1 MKEKTQITRPDPT
14 LRFKDK
20 TVLITGGGS
29 GIGQAAA
36 RLFAKE
42 GAWVAV
48 ADHHVDAGE
57 ECVAEITAG
66 GGRAF
71 FLAVDVASET
81 SVQRAVSEVITRL
94 GRLDIAFNNA
104 GITHKAPLEEHQEAD
119 WDRVLDT
126 NLKGVW
132 LSMKHQARHMLAAG
146 GGVIVN
152 TASTYGLVGA
162 PGVAAYVAAKH
173 GVVGLTR
180 AAAIEYGRRGI
191 RVNAVCP
198 SATRTGM
205 LILNQEV
212 ERVWSERH
220 PLGRIAEPEE
230 IARAVLWLASEEAAF
245 VTGMVL
251 PVDGGYCA
259 Q

>member
-1 MKEKTQITRPDPT
+1 MLTSLPSRFTEKTV
-14 LRFKDK
+14 F
-20 TVLITGGGS
+20 ITGAGS
-29 GIGQAAA
+29 GIGRAAA
-36 RLFAKE
+36 RLFAAE

-48 ADHHVDAGE
+48 ADRNRDSGE
-57 ECVAEITAG
+57 ETVAQIVAD
-66 GGRAF
+66 GGRAVF
-71 FLAVDVASET
+71 FAVDVTSEASLR
-81 SVQRAVSEVITRL
+81 QAIDEVVVRC

-104 GITHKAPLEEHQEAD
+104 GVTHKAPLEEHEEAD

-126 NLKGVW
+126 DLKGVW
-132 LSMKHQARHMLAAG
+132 LSIKHQAKHMLAAG

-152 TASTYGLVGA
+152 TASTYGMVGA

-173 GVVGLTR
+173 GVIGLTR
-180 AAAIEYGRRGI
+180 AAALEYGRRGI

-205 LILNQEV
+205 LLLDEQMEK
-212 ERVWSERH
+212 VWNERH
-220 PLGRIAEPEE
+220 PLGRIAEPAE
-230 IARAVLWLASEEAAF
+230 IARAVLYLASEEAAF
-245 VTGMVL
+245 VTGMIL

>member
-1 MKEKTQITRPDPT
+1 MLTSLPPRFTEKTV
-14 LRFKDK
+14 F
-20 TVLITGGGS
+20 ITGAGS
-29 GIGQAAA
+29 GIGRAAA
-36 RLFAKE
+36 RLFAAE

-48 ADHHVDAGE
+48 ADRNRDSGE
-57 ECVAEITAG
+57 ETVAQIVAD
-66 GGRAF
+66 GGRAVF
-71 FLAVDVASET
+71 FPVDVTSEASLR
-81 SVQRAVSEVITRL
+81 QAIDEVVVRC

-104 GITHKAPLEEHQEAD
+104 GVTHKAPLEEHEEAD

-126 NLKGVW
+126 DLKGVW
-132 LSMKHQARHMLAAG
+132 LSIKHQAKHMLAAG

-152 TASTYGLVGA
+152 TASTYGMVGA

-173 GVVGLTR
+173 GVIGLTR
-180 AAAIEYGRRGI
+180 AAALEYGRRGI

-205 LILNQEV
+205 LLLDEQMEK
-212 ERVWSERH
+212 VWNERH
-220 PLGRIAEPEE
+220 PLGRIAEPAE
-230 IARAVLWLASEEAAF
+230 IARAVLYLASEEAAF
-245 VTGMVL
+245 VTGMIL

>member
-1 MKEKTQITRPDPT
+1 MNAENTDFFEKVVFIS
-14 LRFKDK
+14 
-20 TVLITGGGS
+20 GGGS
-29 GIGQAAA
+29 GIGRATCQLFAA
-36 RLFAKE
+36 R

-48 ADHHVDAGE
+48 ADRDIVAGE
-57 ECVAEITAG
+57 ETVALIANNG
-66 GGRAF
+66 GKAEF
-71 FLAVDVASET
+71 FEVDVGIESSMRQAVDAVVAH
-81 SVQRAVSEVITRL
+81 R

-104 GITHKAPLEEHQEAD
+104 GITHKAALEELREED
-119 WDRVLDT
+119 WDRVINT

-132 LSMKHQARHMLAAG
+132 LAIKHQARHMLVQG
-146 GGVIVN
+146 SGVIIN

-173 GVVGLTR
+173 GVIGLTK
-180 AAAIEYGRRGI
+180 AAALEYGRRGI

-205 LILNQEV
+205 LELNPEMEQI
-212 ERVWSERH
+212 WNERH
-220 PLGRIAEPEE
+220 PLGRIAQPQE
-230 IARAVLWLASEEAAF
+230 IARAVLWLASEEAGF
-245 VTGMVL
+245 VTGAVL

>member
-1 MKEKTQITRPDPT
+1 MNAKNADFT
-14 LRFKDK
+14 DK
-20 TVLITGGGS
+20 VVFISGGGS
-29 GIGQAAA
+29 GIGRAAC
-36 RLFAKE
+36 RLFAFR

-48 ADHHVDAGE
+48 ADRDIGAGE
-57 ECVAEITAG
+57 ETVALIAND
-66 GGRAF
+66 GGRAVF
-71 FLAVDVASET
+71 FEVDVSVEASMLQAVDAVVA
-81 SVQRAVSEVITRL
+81 RW

-104 GITHKAPLEEHQEAD
+104 GVTHKAPLEEHREED

-132 LSMKHQARHMLAAG
+132 LAIKHQARHMLAQG
-146 GGVIVN
+146 GGVIIN

-173 GVVGLTR
+173 GVIGLTK
-180 AAAIEYGRRGI
+180 AAALEYGRRGI

-205 LILNQEV
+205 LELNVQMEQI
-212 ERVWSERH
+212 WNERH
-220 PLGRIAEPEE
+220 PLGHIAQPEE
-230 IARAVLWLASEEAAF
+230 IARAMLWLASEEASF
-245 VTGMVL
+245 VTGAVL
-251 PVDGGYCA
+251 PVDGGYCS

>member
-1 MKEKTQITRPDPT
+1 MNTESSGF
-14 LRFKDK
+14 LDK
-20 TVLITGGGS
+20 VVFISGGGS
-29 GIGQAAA
+29 GIGRATCQLFAA
-36 RLFAKE
+36 R

-48 ADHHVDAGE
+48 ADRDIVAGKKTVALIANSGGKAEFFKVDVSIEASMCQAVDA
-57 ECVAEITAG
+57 
-66 GGRAF
+66 
-71 FLAVDVASET
+71 
-81 SVQRAVSEVITRL
+81 VIARC

-104 GITHKAPLEEHQEAD
+104 GITHKAPMEKLREED
-119 WDRVLDT
+119 WDRVINT

-132 LSMKHQARHMLAAG
+132 LAIKHQARHMLAQG
-146 GGVIVN
+146 GGVIIN

-173 GVVGLTR
+173 GVIGLTK
-180 AAAIEYGRRGI
+180 AAALEYGRRGI

-205 LILNQEV
+205 LELNAEMEQ
-212 ERVWSERH
+212 VWNERH
-220 PLGRIAEPEE
+220 PLGRIAQPEE
-230 IARAVLWLASEEAAF
+230 IARAVLWLASEEAGF
-245 VTGMVL
+245 VTGAVL

>member
-1 MKEKTQITRPDPT
+1 MKTFTQP
-14 LRFKDK
+14 RFSDK
-20 TVLITGGGS
+20 AVLITGGGS
-29 GIGQAAA
+29 GIGRAAA
-36 RLFAKE
+36 RLFAEE

-48 ADHHVDAGE
+48 ADRNISAGE
-57 ECVAEITAG
+57 ACVAEIAAG
-66 GGRAF
+66 GGSAY
-71 FLAVDVASET
+71 FLEIDVAREA
-81 SVQRAVSEVITRL
+81 SVQQAINEVIARR
-94 GRLDIAFNNA
+94 GRLDVAFNNA
-104 GITHKAPLEEHQEAD
+104 GITHKAPLEEHEEAD

-132 LSMKHQARHMLAAG
+132 LSIKHQARQMLGAG

-173 GVVGLTR
+173 GVIGLTR

-205 LILNQEV
+205 LVLNQEM